1 LEKITVQVL
10 QLEVLLPRM
19 PLEMM

>member
-1 LEKITVQVL
+1 LQKITVQVL